1 MRIAALFSPREE
13 HHAVALG
20 TAVVASPETFEDAL
34 REEAEQTDKV
44 LGVAVILPPPQAVP
58 VEEVHADVV
67 PSCTWSVVHDLNAT
81 MAIVVAESTE
91 VSS

>member
-20 TAVVASPETFEDAL
+20 TAVVASQTFEDAL

-67 PSCTWSVVHDLNAT
+67 PSCAWSVVHDLNAT